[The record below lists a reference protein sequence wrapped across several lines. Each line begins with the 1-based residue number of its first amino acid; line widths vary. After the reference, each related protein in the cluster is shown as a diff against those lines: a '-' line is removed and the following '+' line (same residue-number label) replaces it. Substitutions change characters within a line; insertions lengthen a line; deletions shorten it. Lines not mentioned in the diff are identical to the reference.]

1 MTHMCNRLTR
11 LHFAPRPVAG
21 AGGVV
26 HRLPSDDPG
35 DQDEPVQAGQRRR
48 GRGPQHPGDAASRV
62 RRRSAPRFFTFTYS
76 RTFALKRWCLC
87 VWFFCFLFFS
97 SKPRLCILADSD
109 EESSSA
115 GSSDE
120 EEAPPTEPQG
130 CVGDKSPPVVTEG

>member
-48 GRGPQHPGDAASRV
+48 GRGPQRPGDAASRV
-62 RRRSAPRFFTFTYS
+62 RRRSAPRFFTFTFS

-87 VWFFCFLFFS
+87 VCFVFVCFLDRS
-97 SKPRLCILADSD
+97 PDCVYWPTVMKSHLAQARLTRKKPLPL
-109 EESSSA
+109 
-115 GSSDE
+115 
-120 EEAPPTEPQG
+120 
-130 CVGDKSPPVVTEG
+130 SPRDVSGIKAQPW